1 VALDKKNIADA
12 LRSLAEDDEART
24 EVAKLKE
31 HLEDIELAL
40 TAGVSRTTIHEKLC
54 QYGLK
59 MTKGS
64 FLNALKK
71 LRKAR
76 NEPGQQAK
84 TKHNKN
90 TQESSE
96 AQEADKKDQEDEDSG
111 LTRRQRGEKEAA
123 KYLTPEAMNP
133 LVKRVL
139 EKQKLKEKKNESSSD

>member
-1 VALDKKNIADA
+1 MNKKNIADA

-24 EVAKLKE
+24 EVAKIKE
-31 HLEDIELAL
+31 HLDDIERAL
-40 TAGVSRTTIHEKLC
+40 TAGVSRTAIHEKLC

-64 FLNALKK
+64 FLNALNK

-84 TKHNKN
+84 KNKN

-139 EKQKLKEKKNESSSD
+139 EKQKLKDKKNESSSN

>member
-1 VALDKKNIADA
+1 
-12 LRSLAEDDEART
+12 LAEDDEART
-24 EVAKLKE
+24 EVAKIKE
-31 HLEDIELAL
+31 HLDDIERAL
-40 TAGVSRTTIHEKLC
+40 TAGVSRTAIHEKLC

-64 FLNALKK
+64 FLNALNK

-84 TKHNKN
+84 KNKN